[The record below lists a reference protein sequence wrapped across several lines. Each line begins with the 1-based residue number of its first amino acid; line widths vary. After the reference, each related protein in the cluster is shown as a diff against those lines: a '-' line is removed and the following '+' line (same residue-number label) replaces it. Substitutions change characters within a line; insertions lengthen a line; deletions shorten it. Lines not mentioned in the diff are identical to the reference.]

1 MIIWNPWHG
10 CHKLGHCV
18 IKDDVNRNGWYKRK
32 DGKPV
37 EEFFYHTFEAA
48 ISHFL
53 LFKDDDSDLYIRIEI
68 IDLFSERTVSI
79 QEF

>member
-1 MIIWNPWHG
+1 MDNSYIVRFI
-10 CHKLGHCV
+10 
-18 IKDDVNRNGWYKRK
+18 RK

-53 LFKDDDSDLYIRIEI
+53 LFEDDDSDLYIRIEI

>member
-1 MIIWNPWHG
+1 MDDGYIVRFIR
-10 CHKLGHCV
+10 
-18 IKDDVNRNGWYKRK
+18 KDD
-32 DGKPV
+32 KPV

-48 ISHFL
+48 FSHLL

-68 IDLFSERTVSI
+68 IDLSAERTVSI

>member
-1 MIIWNPWHG
+1 MDNSYIVRFI
-10 CHKLGHCV
+10 
-18 IKDDVNRNGWYKRK
+18 RK

-37 EEFFYHTFEAA
+37 EEFFSHTFEAA